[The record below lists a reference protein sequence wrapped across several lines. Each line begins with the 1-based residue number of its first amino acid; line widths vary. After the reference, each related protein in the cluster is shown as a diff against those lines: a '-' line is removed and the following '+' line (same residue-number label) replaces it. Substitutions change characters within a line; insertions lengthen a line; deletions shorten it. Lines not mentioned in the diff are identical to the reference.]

1 MSAMDALTDKHVQT
15 HGAMNAL
22 THKQVQTHGCNEC
35 FNP

>member
-1 MSAMDALTDKHVQT
+1 MGAVNALTHKHVQT